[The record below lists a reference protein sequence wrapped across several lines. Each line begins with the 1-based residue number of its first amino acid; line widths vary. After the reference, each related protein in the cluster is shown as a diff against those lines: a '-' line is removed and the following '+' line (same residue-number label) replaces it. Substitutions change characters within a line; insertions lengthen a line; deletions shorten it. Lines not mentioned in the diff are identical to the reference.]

1 MNKPVKPNQFLP
13 TEQFA
18 SLYGV
23 KSDTV
28 RRNLCLKGHFLG
40 IKPLKL
46 GNRRLL
52 WPNISPEQ
60 LVREE

>member
-1 MNKPVKPNQFLP
+1 MNETARSNQYIP

-18 SLYGV
+18 ALYGV

-28 RRNLCLKGHFLG
+28 RRNLCIKGHFLG
-40 IKPLKL
+40 VKPLKL

-52 WPNISPEQ
+52 WPNIPPEQ
-60 LVREE
+60 LCKEA